1 MTHHLCQYLVDLKK
15 KLETGVTKFKFI
27 LQVLTSLF
35 LPLPVTILQ
44 LIHQAYAACATNSFH
59 S

>member
-15 KLETGVTKFKFI
+15 KLETGVTKFKF
-27 LQVLTSLF
+27 VL

-44 LIHQAYAACATNSFH
+44 LLHLAYAACATNSFH